1 MINID
6 SKVISFS
13 KLKVLKKKNEKH
25 NFLLILCKVTKSND
39 LKKKIIFFNLALFL
53 YYECYF

>member
-13 KLKVLKKKNEKH
+13 KLKVLKKKTKN

>member
-13 KLKVLKKKNEKH
+13 KLKVLKKKKRKTQL
-25 NFLLILCKVTKSND
+25 FAYTLQSY
-39 LKKKIIFFNLALFL
+39 KK
-53 YYECYF
+53 